1 MAPKNVGIV
10 ASDCYFPTTYVAQED
25 LEQFDGIAAGK
36 YTKGLGQTSMA
47 FVGAGEDINSMCM
60 SALTNLMEKYGLDYK
75 DIGRLEVGTETII
88 DKSKSTKTSLMG
100 LFEHS
105 GNTDVLGITNV
116 NACYGGTSALFNTI
130 DWIESSAWDGRY
142 GVVLMG
148 DIAVYEKGPARPTGG
163 AGVVALL
170 VGPDAPIV
178 FENRLRSSH
187 FEDAYDFYKPFLH
200 SEYPAVDGH
209 LSNSCYLRAVD
220 KCYNLY
226 AKKFKDANGTDFDV
240 FGNSEGKAEHF
251 LFHQPYTK
259 LVQKSFGRLMY
270 NDAKRGAEVV
280 GDNEVL
286 KQIAEEF
293 GSIDDMASYTNR
305 DLDKVCVKASSQDYE
320 DKVFPYTYAGR
331 NLGNSYTGSLYFGLL
346 SFIANSDKKAKKD
359 DRLVMFSYGSGLAAT
374 MFSATVQ
381 GSLEEQR
388 TTCNL
393 IERLED
399 RVKATP
405 EQFTEALE
413 MREQFYTATDYE
425 LPTLGSTKLA
435 PHPGSFTLSGVDALG
450 RRAYARSDS
459 ISQSAA
465 SSRAFSTNVRAMRLA
480 RRALL
485 RR

>member
-1 MAPKNVGIV
+1 MARNVGIV
-10 ASDCYFPTTYVAQED
+10 ASDCYFPSTYVAQED
-25 LEQFDGIAAGK
+25 LEQYDGIAAGK
-36 YTKGLGQTSMA
+36 YTKGLGQTNMA

-60 SALTNLMEKYGLDYK
+60 SALSNLMDKYGLNYN

-88 DKSKSTKTSLMG
+88 DKSKSTKTSLMS
-100 LFEHS
+100 LFTES
-105 GNTDVLGITNV
+105 GNSDVLGITNV

-130 DWIESSAWDGRY
+130 DWVESSAWDGRY
-142 GVVLMG
+142 GVVLCG

-170 VGPDAPIV
+170 VGPNAPLT
-178 FENRLRSSH
+178 FENKLRSSH
-187 FEDAYDFYKPFLH
+187 FEDAYDFYKPFLS

-220 KCYNLY
+220 RCYNLY
-226 AKKFKDANGTDFDV
+226 TKKFKEAYGEDFDV
-240 FGNSEGKAEHF
+240 FGNSPGKAQHA

-259 LVQKSFGRLMY
+259 LVQKSYARLMY
-270 NDAKRGAEVV
+270 NDAKRGGDIV
-280 GDNEVL
+280 GDSEIL
-286 KQIAEEF
+286 KEIAAEF
-293 GSIDDMASYTNR
+293 GEVDDVASYTDR
-305 DLDKVCVKASSQDYE
+305 ALDKKCVTASADAYNE
-320 DKVFPYTYAGR
+320 RVFPYTIAGR

-346 SFIANSDKKAKKD
+346 SLIAQSDKLAKKD
-359 DRLVMFSYGSGLAAT
+359 DRVLMFSYGSGLAAT
-374 MFSATVQ
+374 MFSAKIE

-393 IERLED
+393 LARLDD

-413 MREQFYTATDYE
+413 MREQFYTATDFE
-425 LPTLGSTKLA
+425 FPSVNDTKLA
-435 PHPGSFTLSGVDALG
+435 PHPGSFSLAGVDSMG
-450 RRAYARSDS
+450 RRAYTR
-459 ISQSAA
+459 SQSSVAEAA
-465 SSRAFSTNVRAMRLA
+465 SSRAFSTNVRAMRFA